1 MDVAAA
7 LDLLLQAARLKWV
20 TRSGWAMRGV
30 PDPESVAE
38 HSWGVAVLA
47 LVLAQESGA
56 PLDRGRLLTTALLHD
71 LQEVVTGD
79 IPSPATGYFPPGAKR
94 QAEEAVLTRL
104 LAALTDGERLLDGWR
119 EFDGASTAEGRLVRD
134 ADRLEMLVQAYLY
147 EESRGSD
154 LAEFWEGQ
162 DETLFYS
169 DEARSLY
176 RELCRRRERGS

>member
-94 QAEEAVLTRL
+94 QAEEAAKRFEDISVHIPMEVGEEDRL
-104 LAALTDGERLLDGWR
+104 FGSVTSADIAEALRTQGIEVDKRKILLDEPLKQLGVYNVPIKL
-119 EFDGASTAEGRLVRD
+119 FHDVEGKVK
-134 ADRLEMLVQAYLY
+134 V
-147 EESRGSD
+147 
-154 LAEFWEGQ
+154 WVVKK
-162 DETLFYS
+162 
-169 DEARSLY
+169 
-176 RELCRRRERGS
+176 